1 MNAVRVR
8 CAVMPVG
15 ALFNMKLKLMKEEQI
30 HLLFKIGV
38 VIKGI
43 DGTLE
48 AVAGFALLFSST
60 AALRNLVDWLT
71 AGELE
76 EDPTDFVANHLV
88 DFFHHLSINTKHFAS
103 VYLLTYG
110 IAKVGLVAGLL
121 RGKLWS
127 YPAAL
132 MVLGLFLCYQIYR
145 FSHNHS
151 PGLGLVSLLDLAI
164 LALIWRDYQYLK
176 ARREHETKPPEQQ
189 L

>member
-1 MNAVRVR
+1 MR
-8 CAVMPVG
+8 
-15 ALFNMKLKLMKEEQI
+15 LKLKEEQI

-38 VIKGI
+38 MIKGI
-43 DGTLE
+43 DGALE
-48 AVAGFALLFSST
+48 TMAGFALFFTSP

-71 AGELE
+71 AGELQ

-88 DFFHHLSINTKHFAS
+88 DFFHHLSINTKYFAA

-121 RGKLWS
+121 RGKLWA

-132 MVLGLFLCYQIYR
+132 IVLGLFLCYQIYR

-164 LALIWRDYQYLK
+164 LALILRDYQFMK
-176 ARREHETKPPEQQ
+176 ARRHHP
-189 L
+189 